1 VFCTT
6 PAAPTGLIKKHS
18 IILPTCR
25 SYGAGTFIQFFIF
38 ASVSSFIPLQGLKAK
53 KNRLLEAGCFIIL
66 FLFYKLVP
74 PPCSAGI
81 IMTITII
88 ITASFVM
95 TLFNLLLNI
104 EGCYYTNIPELKIKN
119 KELFIYFLLLYQNT
133 LLKLLISS
141 SAQCRFSNP

>member
-1 VFCTT
+1 VERI
-6 PAAPTGLIKKHS
+6 AKV
-18 IILPTCR
+18 
-25 SYGAGTFIQFFIF
+25 IF
-38 ASVSSFIPLQGLKAK
+38 ASISYLVLRQPAEARGQK
-53 KNRLLEAGCFIIL
+53 KTASLEAGRFIIL

-88 ITASFVM
+88 ITATFVM

-119 KELFIYFLLLYQNT
+119 KELFIYFLLLY
-133 LLKLLISS
+133 
-141 SAQCRFSNP
+141 

>member
-1 VFCTT
+1 MG
-6 PAAPTGLIKKHS
+6 PGIKK
-18 IILPTCR
+18 T
-25 SYGAGTFIQFFIF
+25 
-38 ASVSSFIPLQGLKAK
+38 
-53 KNRLLEAGCFIIL
+53 RLLEAGRCIIL

-88 ITASFVM
+88 ITAIFVM

-119 KELFIYFLLLYQNT
+119 KELFIFFLLLYKNT
-133 LLKLLISS
+133 LLKTLILTFLFNSIFSNRFRLLLIFSTRYFPY
-141 SAQCRFSNP
+141 SACLGSYCRYNH

>member
-1 VFCTT
+1 M
-6 PAAPTGLIKKHS
+6 GRID
-18 IILPTCR
+18 
-25 SYGAGTFIQFFIF
+25 GAGSQKKT
-38 ASVSSFIPLQGLKAK
+38 AS
-53 KNRLLEAGCFIIL
+53 LEAGRCIIL

-88 ITASFVM
+88 ITEMVVM

-119 KELFIYFLLLYQNT
+119 KELFIFFIT
-133 LLKLLISS
+133 LLKYSTKFLISS
-141 SAQCRFSNP
+141 IGHYYFSKI